1 MANLT
6 NAALEHWFLILVA
19 SLPLYFVS
27 LALYRL
33 YLHPLAKFPGPK
45 LAAVTRRYEAYYD
58 VVKSGAYMFKIGEL
72 HEKYG
77 TTRSLYLFASI
88 KCWCYGQIR

>member
-1 MANLT
+1 MASIT
-6 NAALEHWFLILVA
+6 NVALDHWLLYLVA
-19 SLPLYFVS
+19 SSLLYLIT
-27 LALYRL
+27 LAFYRL

-45 LAAVTRRYEAYYD
+45 LAAVTRYYEFYYD

-77 TTRSLYLFASI
+77 TTRCLYPFPPI
-88 KCWCYGQIR
+88 KLCCFG